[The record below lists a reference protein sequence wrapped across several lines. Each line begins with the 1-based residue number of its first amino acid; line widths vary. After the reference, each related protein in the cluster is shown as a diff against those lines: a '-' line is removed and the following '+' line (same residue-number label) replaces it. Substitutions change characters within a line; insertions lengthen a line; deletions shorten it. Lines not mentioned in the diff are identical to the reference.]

1 MKEIKAWV
9 CSYCNKVMK
18 YKKAM
23 EKHELSCMAGKEP
36 RNCFVCDKVY
46 FAKTCESYG
55 HPWYMHRTCEYCEE
69 LNNGA
74 SQCDEIT
81 TNLALECEHFAYTS
95 DRLFTG
101 LKLDELSLRNDVIRK
116 GNYKEVRKKQILK

>member
-1 MKEIKAWV
+1 MKEIKAYA
-9 CSYCNKVMK
+9 CEHCNKVMK

-55 HPWYMHRTCEYCEE
+55 HPWYMHRTCDFCQEIQICE
-69 LNNGA
+69 
-74 SQCDEIT
+74 DEIH
-81 TNLALECEHFAYTS
+81 TNLALECEHFNYTS

-101 LKLDELSLRNDVIRK
+101 LELEELPLRNDVIRK
-116 GNYKEVRKKQILK
+116 GNYKVVREKQILK